1 MLRLGEKQ
9 ELKCVSKVEFGVY
22 LAPQSDENEKVLLPI
37 KQVPEGLGPGDSLE
51 VFVYKDS
58 KDRIICTVNEPLI
71 TVGKPEILT
80 VADTGKF
87 GAFVDCGLE
96 RDILLPFKEQTHKV
110 KKGDKILVAMYVDKS
125 NRLCTTM
132 KVYDYLRKDS
142 PYERNDAVT
151 GFVYDISPRFGAY
164 VAVDGVFQGRIP
176 PREYDE
182 RLFYGQT
189 VTARVSN
196 VLKDGKLDL
205 SIRKKAYKQMDDD
218 AAAVLNLL
226 KGRGGFLPL
235 NDKSSPEDI
244 KNTTHLS
251 KNAFKRAVG
260 RLLKEDILLIEE
272 TGISLKE
279 GDR

>member
-1 MLRLGEKQ
+1 MCMGYKYEIRDFRVAADAAYVLIANI
-9 ELKCVSKVEFGVY
+9 GV
-22 LAPQSDENEKVLLPI
+22 API
-37 KQVPEGLGPGDSLE
+37 
-51 VFVYKDS
+51 Y
-58 KDRIICTVNEPLI
+58 
-71 TVGKPEILT
+71 
-80 VADTGKF
+80 
-87 GAFVDCGLE
+87 
-96 RDILLPFKEQTHKV
+96 RD
-110 KKGDKILVAMYVDKS
+110 
-125 NRLCTTM
+125 
-132 KVYDYLRKDS
+132 
-142 PYERNDAVT
+142 
-151 GFVYDISPRFGAY
+151 AY

-272 TGISLKE
+272 TGIRLKE